1 MATILIVEDDP
12 AVGRLLD
19 LALAVDGH
27 ITELIDTGKG
37 AVERLDGTPTDLVLL
52 DIMLPGTNGFSVL
65 QSLRERSGWD
75 RTRVIVLTA
84 LDADADVWRGWA
96 NGTDYYLTKPFDLAQ
111 LRTVSERLL
120 AGEDLSASRT
130 A

>member
-27 ITELIDTGKG
+27 TTEIVTSGRE
-37 AVERLDGTPTDLVLL
+37 ARERLDGDLTDLVLL
-52 DIMLPGTNGFSVL
+52 DVMLPDVDGLTVL
-65 QSLRERSGWD
+65 DELRSRPGWAD
-75 RTRVIVLTA
+75 TRVIVVSA
-84 LDADADVWRGWA
+84 LDGDEDVWRGWA
-96 NGTDYYLTKPFDLAQ
+96 NGTDYYLTKPFDLAH
-111 LRTVSERLL
+111 LRAVIDRLL
-120 AGEDLSASRT
+120 DGEDLSPARS